1 MFQAIVLSAAL
12 VVGADPSDA
21 APRPFHEIQAEIR
34 QALRQEA
41 AAKDFPARSAAVVQL
56 TELHRAIVGDPRFTA
71 SPTLKEY
78 RNQVGVRLLSVQHE
92 LQRQL
97 HRTRQR
103 DAQARTD
110 RQPAGESRLIDDQT
124 AALASQLALAG
135 YAQGGPLQFATGGSS
150 GSNSTSDPAGDSR
163 NGRFGGAIGPPDNGQ
178 ALVDLIQRTIRPE
191 HWDVHGGPGSIFYF
205 APLRCLVVSA
215 SAEVH
220 HAIGGAVGGLRAA
233 GGP

>member
-1 MFQAIVLSAAL
+1 MFQAFVLSAAL
-12 VVGADPSDA
+12 AVGADPDVA
-21 APRPFHEIQAEIR
+21 TPRPFHEIQADIR
-34 QALRQEA
+34 RALRQEA
-41 AAKDFPARSAAVVQL
+41 SAKDFPARSAAIVEL
-56 TELHRAIVGDPRFTA
+56 TDLHRAIVSDPRFVA

-78 RNQVGVRLLSVQHE
+78 RNQLGVRLLSVQHE

-97 HRTRQR
+97 HRERQR
-103 DAQARTD
+103 DGQTRND
-110 RQPAGESRLIDDQT
+110 RQATSDAPLIDEQT

-135 YAQGGPLQFATGGSS
+135 YAQGGPLQFATGGSGAAAD
-150 GSNSTSDPAGDSR
+150 GSASDPAR
-163 NGRFGGAIGPPDNGQ
+163 GRFGGGIGPPDNGQ

-191 HWDVHGGPGSIFYF
+191 HWDVHGGPGSIIYF